1 MLLIIFKN
9 NTITI
14 AFAVIN
20 CTFGT
25 DFEKLILTV
34 RKIKTN
40 NNLTLKEHMNKNLK
54 LAIMLVAASI
64 LGSAATMMATSEL
77 QKKGVLTD
85 TYVMTTDGRTADGDN
100 GFVRT
105 STRPIDLSRDFTDVA
120 ENTINCVVSI
130 KNYATPKQNMYQGDF
145 IDPFEFFFGPGFGQG
160 QRQRQQQPQK
170 SEPQQRGMGSGV
182 IISPDGYIVTNNHVI
197 DGAEKLEVTLNDNR
211 TFNATV
217 VGSDEKTDIALIK
230 INAKDLH
237 AITFGNSDAVKVGQW
252 CVAVGNP
259 FGFNSTVTAGII
271 SAKARGMSDSNT
283 NNGIK
288 AFIQHDAA
296 VNPGNSGGALVN
308 TAGELIG
315 INTMIYSQTGNYSG
329 VSFAVP
335 SNTVK
340 KVITDIKQ
348 YGTVQR
354 AVLGI
359 QYTELTAEKAK
370 EENITATAEG
380 IYVAKVTDRGA
391 AKEAG
396 LQEGDVIVKLNGAR
410 VKDSGEMQE
419 EMNKLRPGDKAEVE
433 YYRDN
438 KLKRTTVTF
447 KNDQGNTKMTKQ
459 SDVMS
464 LGCAFTELSKDDKQD
479 LAISKGLKVV
489 GVKAGK
495 FKNAGIR
502 DGFII
507 TDINNIPV
515 DSRDDVENIY
525 NQIMRSGD
533 VDKVMFITGFYPTGK
548 KVYYAVD
555 LSDDEQ

>member
-1 MLLIIFKN
+1 MK
-9 NTITI
+9 
-14 AFAVIN
+14 
-20 CTFGT
+20 
-25 DFEKLILTV
+25 
-34 RKIKTN
+34 R
-40 NNLTLKEHMNKNLK
+40 NLK
-54 LAIMLVAASI
+54 LVAMLIAASI
-64 LGSAATMMATSEL
+64 LGSAATMMATSAL
-77 QKKGVLTD
+77 QKKGVITD
-85 TYVMTTDGRTADGDN
+85 TYVLNKDSKNADDN
-100 GFVRT
+100 SGFVKTTTRT
-105 STRPIDLSRDFTDVA
+105 VDMSRDFTDVA
-120 ENTINCVVSI
+120 ESTINCVVSI
-130 KNYATPKQNMYQGDF
+130 KSYATPQQSMYGGDF
-145 IDPFEFFFGPGFGQG
+145 FDPFEWFFGPGYGQG
-160 QRQRQQQPQK
+160 QRQRQQQQQPKK
-170 SEPQQRGMGSGV
+170 SEPQPRGMGSGV

-271 SAKARGMSDSNT
+271 SAKARGLSESNGNN

-329 VSFAVP
+329 CSFAVP

-340 KVITDIKQ
+340 KVVADIKQ

-370 EENITATAEG
+370 EEDITATTEG

-396 LQEGDVIVKLNGAR
+396 IQEGDVIVKLNGSR

-433 YYRDN
+433 FYRDN

-464 LGCAFTELSKDDKQD
+464 LGCAFTELSKEDKKD

-489 GVKAGK
+489 GIKAGK

-525 NQIMRSGD
+525 NQIMRSSD
-533 VDKVMFITGFYPTGK
+533 SDKVMFITGFYPTGK

-555 LSDDEQ
+555 LSDDED

>member
-1 MLLIIFKN
+1 
-9 NTITI
+9 
-14 AFAVIN
+14 
-20 CTFGT
+20 
-25 DFEKLILTV
+25 
-34 RKIKTN
+34 
-40 NNLTLKEHMNKNLK
+40 MNKNLK
-54 LAIMLVAASI
+54 LAIMLVAASVM
-64 LGSAATMMATSEL
+64 GSAATMMATSEL
-77 QKKGVLTD
+77 QKKGIITD
-85 TYVMTTDGRTADGDN
+85 TYVLNKESKTTNDGFAQT
-100 GFVRT
+100 T
-105 STRPIDLSRDFTDVA
+105 SRAVDLSRDFTDVA
-120 ENTINCVVSI
+120 ESTINTVVSI
-130 KNYATPKQNMYQGDF
+130 KSYATPQQNMYQGDF
-145 IDPFEFFFGPGFGQG
+145 FDPFEFFFGPGFGSGNG
-160 QRQRQQQPQK
+160 QRQRKQQQQQK
-170 SEPQQRGMGSGV
+170 SEPQPRGMGSGV
-182 IISPDGYIVTNNHVI
+182 IISADGYIVTNNHVI

-211 TFNATV
+211 QFNATV
-217 VGSDEKTDIALIK
+217 VGTDVKTDIALIK

-271 SAKARGMSDSNT
+271 SAKARGLSESNGN

-329 VSFAVP
+329 CSFAVP

-340 KVITDIKQ
+340 KVVTDIKQ

-370 EENITATAEG
+370 EEKITATNEG

-391 AKEAG
+391 AREAG

-438 KLKRTTVTF
+438 KLKRATVTF

-464 LGCAFTELSKDDKQD
+464 LGCAFTELSKEDKDD

-507 TDINNIPV
+507 TDINNMPV

-533 VDKVMFITGFYPTGK
+533 SDKVMFITGFYPTGK

-555 LSDDEQ
+555 LSDDEE

>member
-1 MLLIIFKN
+1 MK
-9 NTITI
+9 
-14 AFAVIN
+14 
-20 CTFGT
+20 
-25 DFEKLILTV
+25 
-34 RKIKTN
+34 
-40 NNLTLKEHMNKNLK
+40 KNLK
-54 LAIMLVAASI
+54 LALMLVAASI

-77 QKKGVLTD
+77 QKKGVITD
-85 TYVMTTDGRTADGDN
+85 TYVLTKESKAAADD
-100 GFVRT
+100 GFVKT
-105 STRPIDLSRDFTDVA
+105 ASRPVDFSRDFTDVA
-120 ENTINCVVSI
+120 ESTINTVVSI
-130 KNYATPKQNMYQGDF
+130 KSYATPQQNMYGGDF
-145 IDPFEFFFGPGFGQG
+145 FDPFEFFFGPGYGQG
-160 QRQRQQQPQK
+160 QRGRRQQQQQQK
-170 SEPQQRGMGSGV
+170 SEPQPTGMGSGV

-197 DGAEKLEVTLNDNR
+197 NGAEKLEVTLNDNR

-217 VGSDEKTDIALIK
+217 VGTDEKTDVALIK

-271 SAKARGMSDSNT
+271 SAKARGMNTSDNG
-283 NNGIK
+283 GIK

-329 VSFAVP
+329 CSFAVP

-370 EENITATAEG
+370 EEKITATNEG

-396 LQEGDVIVKLNGAR
+396 IQEGDVIVKLNGAR

-438 KLKRTTVTF
+438 KLRHTTVTF

-464 LGCAFTELSKDDKQD
+464 LGCAFTELSKEDKED

-489 GVKAGK
+489 GIKAGK

-533 VDKVMFITGFYPTGK
+533 SDKVMFITGFYPTGK

-555 LSDDEQ
+555 LSDDED

>member
-1 MLLIIFKN
+1 
-9 NTITI
+9 
-14 AFAVIN
+14 
-20 CTFGT
+20 
-25 DFEKLILTV
+25 
-34 RKIKTN
+34 
-40 NNLTLKEHMNKNLK
+40 MNKNLK

-64 LGSAATMMATSEL
+64 LGSGVTMMATSEL
-77 QKKGVLTD
+77 QKKGVITD
-85 TYVMTTDGRTADGDN
+85 TYVLNKENKTTDD
-100 GFVRT
+100 GFVKT
-105 STRPIDLSRDFTDVA
+105 ASRPVDFSRDFTDVA

-130 KNYATPKQNMYQGDF
+130 KSYATPQQNIYQGDF
-145 IDPFEFFFGPGFGQG
+145 FDPFEFFFGPGYGQG
-160 QRQRQQQPQK
+160 QRQRKQQQQQK
-170 SEPQQRGMGSGV
+170 SEPQPRGMGSGV
-182 IISPDGYIVTNNHVI
+182 IISTDGYIVTNNHVI

-211 TFNATV
+211 QFNATV
-217 VGSDEKTDIALIK
+217 IGTDEKTDIALIK

-271 SAKARGMSDSNT
+271 SAKARGMNTSDNG
-283 NNGIK
+283 GIK

-329 VSFAVP
+329 CSFAVP

-370 EENITATAEG
+370 EEKITATNEG

-396 LQEGDVIVKLNGAR
+396 LQEGDVIVKLNGSR

-438 KLKRTTVTF
+438 KLRRTTVTF

-464 LGCAFTELSKDDKQD
+464 LGCAFNELSKEDKED
-479 LAISKGLKVV
+479 LAISKGIKVI

-495 FKNAGIR
+495 FKKAGIR

-525 NQIMRSGD
+525 NQIMRSGES
-533 VDKVMFITGFYPTGK
+533 DKVMFITGFYPTGK

>member
-1 MLLIIFKN
+1 
-9 NTITI
+9 
-14 AFAVIN
+14 
-20 CTFGT
+20 
-25 DFEKLILTV
+25 
-34 RKIKTN
+34 
-40 NNLTLKEHMNKNLK
+40 MNKNLK

-64 LGSAATMMATSEL
+64 LGSGVTMMATSEL
-77 QKKGVLTD
+77 QKKGVISD
-85 TYVMTTDGRTADGDN
+85 TYLTNKDNNVSADGLVRTA
-100 GFVRT
+100 
-105 STRPIDLSRDFTDVA
+105 SRPVDLSRDFTDVA

-130 KNYATPKQNMYQGDF
+130 KSYATPQQNYYQGGF

-160 QRQRQQQPQK
+160 QRPRQQQPQQK
-170 SEPQQRGMGSGV
+170 SEPQATGMGSGV
-182 IISPDGYIVTNNHVI
+182 IISADGYIVTNNHVI
-197 DGAEKLEVTLNDNR
+197 SGAEKLEVTLNDNR
-211 TFNATV
+211 QFNATV
-217 VGSDEKTDIALIK
+217 VGTDEKTDVALIK

-237 AITFGNSDAVKVGQW
+237 AITFGNSDAVKPGQW

-271 SAKARGMSDSNT
+271 SAKARGMNTSD

-329 VSFAVP
+329 CSFAVP

-370 EENITATAEG
+370 EEKITATNEG

-396 LQEGDVIVKLNGAR
+396 LQEGDVIVKLNGSR

-438 KLKRTTVTF
+438 KLRHTTVTF

-464 LGCAFTELSKDDKQD
+464 LGCAFTELSKEDKED

-489 GVKAGK
+489 GIKAGK

-507 TDINNIPV
+507 TDINNMPV

-525 NQIMRSGD
+525 NQIMRSSD
-533 VDKVMFITGFYPTGK
+533 SDKVMFITGFYPTGK

-555 LSDDEQ
+555 LSDEE

>member
-1 MLLIIFKN
+1 MK
-9 NTITI
+9 
-14 AFAVIN
+14 
-20 CTFGT
+20 
-25 DFEKLILTV
+25 
-34 RKIKTN
+34 
-40 NNLTLKEHMNKNLK
+40 KNLK
-54 LAIMLVAASI
+54 LALMLVAASI

-77 QKKGVLTD
+77 QKKGVITD
-85 TYVMTTDGRTADGDN
+85 TYVLTKDSKTADD
-100 GFVRT
+100 GFVQT
-105 STRPIDLSRDFTDVA
+105 ASRPVDFSRDFTDVA
-120 ENTINCVVSI
+120 ESTINCVVSI
-130 KNYATPKQNMYQGDF
+130 KNLATPKQNYYQGGF
-145 IDPFEFFFGPGFGQG
+145 IDPFEFFFGPGFGGGNGQG
-160 QRQRQQQPQK
+160 QRKQQQQQK
-170 SEPQQRGMGSGV
+170 SEPQPMGMGSGV
-182 IISPDGYIVTNNHVI
+182 IISSDGYIVTNNHVI
-197 DGAEKLEVTLNDNR
+197 EGAEKLEVTLNDNR

-237 AITFGNSDAVKVGQW
+237 AITFGNSDAIKAGQW

-271 SAKARGMSDSNT
+271 SAKAPDKKGDPQW
-283 NNGIK
+283 GDK

-329 VSFAVP
+329 CSFAVP

-340 KVITDIKQ
+340 KVVTDIKQ
-348 YGTVQR
+348 YGMVQR

-359 QYTELTAEKAK
+359 QYSELTSEKAK
-370 EENITATAEG
+370 EENITAITEG

-396 LQEGDVIVKLNGAR
+396 LQEGDVIVKLNGSPI
-410 VKDSGEMQE
+410 KNSSEMQK

-438 KLKRTTVTF
+438 KMRRTTVTF

-464 LGCAFTELSKDDKQD
+464 LGCAFTELSKEDKKD

-507 TDINNIPV
+507 TDINNMAV
-515 DSRDDVENIY
+515 DSRDDVESIY
-525 NQIMRSGD
+525 NQIMRSSD
-533 VDKVMFITGFYPTGK
+533 SDKVMFITGFYPTGK

-555 LSDDEQ
+555 LSDDEE

>member
-1 MLLIIFKN
+1 MN
-9 NTITI
+9 Q
-14 AFAVIN
+14 
-20 CTFGT
+20 
-25 DFEKLILTV
+25 
-34 RKIKTN
+34 
-40 NNLTLKEHMNKNLK
+40 HMKRNLK
-54 LAIMLVAASI
+54 LAIMLVAASMM
-64 LGSAATMMATSEL
+64 GSAATMMATSEL
-77 QKKGVLTD
+77 QKKGVITD
-85 TYVMTTDGRTADGDN
+85 TYVLNKESKASND
-100 GFVRT
+100 GFVQT
-105 STRPIDLSRDFTDVA
+105 STRAIDMSRDFTDVA

-130 KNYATPKQNMYQGDF
+130 KSYATPQQNYYQGDVF
-145 IDPFEFFFGPGFGQG
+145 DPFEWFFGPGYGQG
-160 QRQRQQQPQK
+160 QRQRKQQQPQQK
-170 SEPQQRGMGSGV
+170 SEPQPKGMGSGV

-211 TFNATV
+211 QFNATV
-217 VGSDEKTDIALIK
+217 IGTDEKTDIALIK

-271 SAKARGMSDSNT
+271 SAKARGMNTSDNG
-283 NNGIK
+283 GIK

-329 VSFAVP
+329 CSFAVP

-370 EENITATAEG
+370 EEKITATNEG

-438 KLKRTTVTF
+438 KLRHTTVTF

-464 LGCAFTELSKDDKQD
+464 LGCAFTELSKEDKED

-489 GVKAGK
+489 GIKAGK

-533 VDKVMFITGFYPTGK
+533 SDKVMFITGFYPTGK

-555 LSDDEQ
+555 LSDDEE

>member
-1 MLLIIFKN
+1 MK
-9 NTITI
+9 
-14 AFAVIN
+14 
-20 CTFGT
+20 
-25 DFEKLILTV
+25 
-34 RKIKTN
+34 R
-40 NNLTLKEHMNKNLK
+40 NLK
-54 LAIMLVAASI
+54 LVAMLLAASI

-77 QKKGVLTD
+77 QKKGVITD
-85 TYVMTTDGRTADGDN
+85 TYVLNKDNNQATSDGFIKTASRTVD
-100 GFVRT
+100 T
-105 STRPIDLSRDFTDVA
+105 SRDFTEVA
-120 ENTINCVVSI
+120 ESTINCVVSI
-130 KNYATPKQNMYQGDF
+130 KSFATPQQNFYQGGDF
-145 IDPFEFFFGPGFGQG
+145 FDPFEFFFGPGYGNGQ
-160 QRQRQQQPQK
+160 QRKRQQQQQQQK
-170 SEPQQRGMGSGV
+170 SEPQPKGMGSGV

-217 VGSDEKTDIALIK
+217 VGTDEKTDIALIK

-271 SAKARGMSDSNT
+271 SAKARGMNTSDNG
-283 NNGIK
+283 GIK

-329 VSFAVP
+329 CSFAVP

-370 EENITATAEG
+370 EENITATNEG

-396 LQEGDVIVKLNGAR
+396 IRQGDVIIRMNGSR

-419 EMNKLRPGDKAEVE
+419 EMNKLRPGDKAEIE
-433 YYRDN
+433 FYRDN
-438 KLKRTTVTF
+438 KLRRSVVTF

-464 LGCAFTELSKDDKQD
+464 LGCAFNELTSDDKENY
-479 LAISKGLKVV
+479 AISKGLKVM
-489 GVKAGK
+489 GVKDGK
-495 FKNAGIR
+495 FKRAGIR

-507 TDINNIPV
+507 TDINNMPV
-515 DSRDDVENIY
+515 DSREDVESIY

-533 VDKVMFITGFYPTGK
+533 SDKVMFITGFYPTGK

-555 LSDDEQ
+555 LSDDED

>member
-1 MLLIIFKN
+1 MK
-9 NTITI
+9 
-14 AFAVIN
+14 
-20 CTFGT
+20 
-25 DFEKLILTV
+25 
-34 RKIKTN
+34 
-40 NNLTLKEHMNKNLK
+40 KNLK

-77 QKKGVLTD
+77 QKKGIITD
-85 TYVMTTDGRTADGDN
+85 TYVLTKESKTTSD
-100 GFVRT
+100 GFVQT
-105 STRPIDLSRDFTDVA
+105 SSRPVDFSRDFTDVA

-130 KNYATPKQNMYQGDF
+130 KSYATPQQSMYQGDF
-145 IDPFEFFFGPGFGQG
+145 FDPFEFFFGPGFGQG
-160 QRQRQQQPQK
+160 QRQRQQQQQPKK
-170 SEPQQRGMGSGV
+170 SEPQPRGMGSGV
-182 IISPDGYIVTNNHVI
+182 IISADGYIVTNNHVI

-211 TFNATV
+211 QFNATV
-217 VGSDEKTDIALIK
+217 VGTDEKTDIALIK

-271 SAKARGMSDSNT
+271 SAKARGLSESNSA
-283 NNGIK
+283 NGGIK

-329 VSFAVP
+329 CSFAVP

-370 EENITATAEG
+370 EEKITATNEG

-396 LQEGDVIVKLNGAR
+396 IQEGDVIVKLNGAR

-438 KLKRTTVTF
+438 KLRHTTVTF

-464 LGCAFTELSKDDKQD
+464 LGCAFTELSKEDKED

-525 NQIMRSGD
+525 NQIMRSSD
-533 VDKVMFITGFYPTGK
+533 SDKVMFITGFYPTGK

-555 LSDDEQ
+555 LSDDED

>member
-1 MLLIIFKN
+1 MK
-9 NTITI
+9 
-14 AFAVIN
+14 
-20 CTFGT
+20 
-25 DFEKLILTV
+25 
-34 RKIKTN
+34 R
-40 NNLTLKEHMNKNLK
+40 NLK
-54 LAIMLVAASI
+54 LVLMLVASSV

-77 QKKGVLTD
+77 ERKGIISD
-85 TYVMTTDGRTADGDN
+85 TYVMSQESAPASEGRAPAVT
-100 GFVRT
+100 RT
-105 STRPIDLSRDFTDVA
+105 VDMSRDFTDVA
-120 ENTINCVVSI
+120 ESTINCVVSI
-130 KNYATPKQNMYQGDF
+130 KSYATPRQNYYGGDYF
-145 IDPFEFFFGPGFGQG
+145 DPFEFFFGPGYGG
-160 QRQRQQQPQK
+160 SQRGRQQQPQK
-170 SEPQQRGMGSGV
+170 SEPQAMGMGSGV
-182 IISPDGYIVTNNHVI
+182 IISTDGYIVTNNHVI

-211 TFNATV
+211 QYNATV
-217 VGSDEKTDIALIK
+217 A
-230 INAKDLH
+230 IN
-237 AITFGNSDAVKVGQW
+237 FGNSDAVKPGQW

-271 SAKARGMSDSNT
+271 SAKARGMNTSD

-329 VSFAVP
+329 CSFAVP

-359 QYTELTAEKAK
+359 QYTELNAEKAK
-370 EENITATAEG
+370 EKNITATTEG
-380 IYVAKVTDRGA
+380 IYVASVTDRGA

-396 LQEGDVIVKLNGAR
+396 LQEGDVIVKLNGSR

-459 SDVMS
+459 SDFMS
-464 LGCAFTELSKDDKQD
+464 LGCAFTELSKADKED
-479 LAISKGLKVV
+479 LAISKGLKV
-489 GVKAGK
+489 AG
-495 FKNAGIR
+495 
-502 DGFII
+502 
-507 TDINNIPV
+507 
-515 DSRDDVENIY
+515 
-525 NQIMRSGD
+525 MRSSD
-533 VDKVMFITGFYPTGK
+533 SDKVMFITGFYPTGK

-555 LSDDEQ
+555 LSDDED

>member
-1 MLLIIFKN
+1 
-9 NTITI
+9 
-14 AFAVIN
+14 
-20 CTFGT
+20 
-25 DFEKLILTV
+25 
-34 RKIKTN
+34 
-40 NNLTLKEHMNKNLK
+40 
-54 LAIMLVAASI
+54 MLVAASI

-77 QKKGVLTD
+77 QKKGVITD
-85 TYVMTTDGRTADGDN
+85 TYVLNKESASSDD
-100 GFVRT
+100 GFVKTTTRT
-105 STRPIDLSRDFTDVA
+105 VDFSRDFTDVA

-130 KNYATPKQNMYQGDF
+130 KNYGTAQQNYYQGGDF
-145 IDPFEFFFGPGFGQG
+145 FDPFEFFFGPGYGSGNG
-160 QRQRQQQPQK
+160 QRQRKQQQQQK
-170 SEPQQRGMGSGV
+170 SEPKVMGSGSGV

-197 DGAEKLEVTLNDNR
+197 DKAEKLEVTLNDNQ

-217 VGSDEKTDIALIK
+217 VGYDEKTDIALIK
-230 INAKDLH
+230 INAKNLH
-237 AITFGNSDAVKVGQW
+237 AITFGNSDAVKAGQW

-271 SAKARGMSDSNT
+271 SAKARGMSTGD
-283 NNGIK
+283 NGIK

-329 VSFAVP
+329 CSFAVP

-359 QYTELTAEKAK
+359 QYSELTAEKAK
-370 EENITATAEG
+370 EENITATNEG

-396 LQEGDVIVKLNGAR
+396 IQEGDVIVKLNGSR

-464 LGCAFTELSKDDKQD
+464 LGCAFTELTNDEKED
-479 LAISKGLKVV
+479 LAISKGLKVI

-507 TDINNIPV
+507 TDINNFPV
-515 DSRDDVENIY
+515 DSRDDVESIY
-525 NQIMRSGD
+525 NQIMRSGES
-533 VDKVMFITGFYPTGK
+533 DKVMFITGFYPTGK

-555 LSDDEQ
+555 LSDDDD

>member
-1 MLLIIFKN
+1 MK
-9 NTITI
+9 
-14 AFAVIN
+14 
-20 CTFGT
+20 
-25 DFEKLILTV
+25 
-34 RKIKTN
+34 
-40 NNLTLKEHMNKNLK
+40 KNLK

-77 QKKGVLTD
+77 QKKGVITD
-85 TYVMTTDGRTADGDN
+85 TYVLNKEGQPASD

-105 STRPIDLSRDFTDVA
+105 STRTVDMSRDFTDVA
-120 ENTINCVVSI
+120 ESTINCVVSI
-130 KNYATPKQNMYQGDF
+130 KSYATPKQNFYQGDF
-145 IDPFEFFFGPGFGQG
+145 FDPFEFFFGPGYGQG
-160 QRQRQQQPQK
+160 QRQRKQQQQQK
-170 SEPQQRGMGSGV
+170 SEPQPVGMGSGV

-211 TFNATV
+211 QFNATV
-217 VGSDEKTDIALIK
+217 VGTDEKTDIALIK

-237 AITFGNSDAVKVGQW
+237 AITFGNSDALKPGQW

-271 SAKARGMSDSNT
+271 SAKARGMSTSDNG
-283 NNGIK
+283 GIK

-329 VSFAVP
+329 CSFAVP

-370 EENITATAEG
+370 EEKITATNEG

-438 KLKRTTVTF
+438 KLRHTTVTF

-464 LGCAFTELSKDDKQD
+464 LGCAFTELSKDDKED

-515 DSRDDVENIY
+515 DTRDDVENIY
-525 NQIMRSGD
+525 NQIMRSSD
-533 VDKVMFITGFYPTGK
+533 SDKVMFITGFYPTGK

-555 LSDDEQ
+555 LSDEQ

>member
-1 MLLIIFKN
+1 
-9 NTITI
+9 
-14 AFAVIN
+14 
-20 CTFGT
+20 
-25 DFEKLILTV
+25 
-34 RKIKTN
+34 
-40 NNLTLKEHMNKNLK
+40 MNRNLK
-54 LAIMLVAASI
+54 LAIMLVAASVM
-64 LGSAATMMATSEL
+64 GSAVTMMATSEL
-77 QKKGVLTD
+77 QKKGVITD
-85 TYVMTTDGRTADGDN
+85 TYVLTKENKTNSD
-100 GFVRT
+100 GFVQT
-105 STRPIDLSRDFTDVA
+105 SSRPIDLSSDFTDVA

-130 KNYATPKQNMYQGDF
+130 KNLATPQQNMYQGGF

-160 QRQRQQQPQK
+160 QRKQQQPQQK
-170 SEPQQRGMGSGV
+170 SEPQPRGMGSGV

-197 DGAEKLEVTLNDNR
+197 EGAEKLEVTLNDNR

-217 VGSDEKTDIALIK
+217 VGTDEKTDIALIK

-271 SAKARGMSDSNT
+271 SAKARGMNT
-283 NNGIK
+283 NDNSGSIK

-329 VSFAVP
+329 CSFAVP

-370 EENITATAEG
+370 EEKITATNEG

-396 LQEGDVIVKLNGAR
+396 LQEGDVIIKLNGAR

-438 KLKRTTVTF
+438 KLRHTTVTF

-464 LGCAFTELSKDDKQD
+464 LGCAFTELSKEDKED

-507 TDINNIPV
+507 TDINNFPV

-525 NQIMRSGD
+525 NQIMRSSD
-533 VDKVMFITGFYPTGK
+533 SDKVMFITGFYPTGK

-555 LSDDEQ
+555 LSDDED

>member
-1 MLLIIFKN
+1 VPGLDLEP
-9 NTITI
+9 
-14 AFAVIN
+14 V
-20 CTFGT
+20 
-25 DFEKLILTV
+25 V
-34 RKIKTN
+34 
-40 NNLTLKEHMNKNLK
+40 
-54 LAIMLVAASI
+54 
-64 LGSAATMMATSEL
+64 LG
-77 QKKGVLTD
+77 D
-85 TYVMTTDGRTADGDN
+85 
-100 GFVRT
+100 
-105 STRPIDLSRDFTDVA
+105 
-120 ENTINCVVSI
+120 
-130 KNYATPKQNMYQGDF
+130 
-145 IDPFEFFFGPGFGQG
+145 
-160 QRQRQQQPQK
+160 
-170 SEPQQRGMGSGV
+170 
-182 IISPDGYIVTNNHVI
+182 
-197 DGAEKLEVTLNDNR
+197 
-211 TFNATV
+211 
-217 VGSDEKTDIALIK
+217 
-230 INAKDLH
+230 
-237 AITFGNSDAVKVGQW
+237 SDALQVGDL
-252 CVAVGNP
+252 VFNVGNP
-259 FGFNSTVTAGII
+259 IGFNKTVTAGII
-271 SAKARGMSDSNT
+271 SAKARGMNTSD

-329 VSFAVP
+329 CSFAVP

-359 QYTELTAEKAK
+359 QYTELNAEKAK
-370 EENITATAEG
+370 EKNITATTEG
-380 IYVAKVTDRGA
+380 IYVASVTDRGA

-396 LQEGDVIVKLNGAR
+396 LQEGDVIVKLNGSR

-459 SDVMS
+459 SDFMS
-464 LGCAFTELSKDDKQD
+464 LGCAFTELSKADKED
-479 LAISKGLKVV
+479 LAISKGLKVA

-525 NQIMRSGD
+525 NQIMRSSD
-533 VDKVMFITGFYPTGK
+533 SDKVMFITGFYPTGK

-555 LSDDEQ
+555 LSDDED

>member
-1 MLLIIFKN
+1 
-9 NTITI
+9 
-14 AFAVIN
+14 
-20 CTFGT
+20 
-25 DFEKLILTV
+25 
-34 RKIKTN
+34 
-40 NNLTLKEHMNKNLK
+40 MNKNLK
-54 LAIMLVAASI
+54 LALMLVAASI

-77 QKKGVLTD
+77 QKKGVITD
-85 TYVMTTDGRTADGDN
+85 TYVLNKESKTTDSGNDG
-100 GFVRT
+100 FIRT
-105 STRPIDLSRDFTDVA
+105 SGRPVDLSRDFTDVA

-130 KNYATPKQNMYQGDF
+130 KSYATPQQSMYGGDF
-145 IDPFEFFFGPGFGQG
+145 FDPFEWFFGPGYGQGQGQG
-160 QRQRQQQPQK
+160 QRQLKQQQQQQK
-170 SEPQQRGMGSGV
+170 SEPQPRGMGSGV

-271 SAKARGMSDSNT
+271 SAKARGMSDNSG
-283 NNGIK
+283 NNGGIK

-329 VSFAVP
+329 CSFAVP

-370 EENITATAEG
+370 EEKITATNEG

-396 LQEGDVIVKLNGAR
+396 IQEGDVIVKLNGAR

-464 LGCAFTELSKDDKQD
+464 LGCAFTELSKEDKQD
-479 LAISKGLKVV
+479 LAITKGLKVV
-489 GVKAGK
+489 GIKAGK

-533 VDKVMFITGFYPTGK
+533 SDKVMFITGFYPTGK

-555 LSDDEQ
+555 LSDDEE

>member
-1 MLLIIFKN
+1 MK
-9 NTITI
+9 
-14 AFAVIN
+14 
-20 CTFGT
+20 
-25 DFEKLILTV
+25 
-34 RKIKTN
+34 R
-40 NNLTLKEHMNKNLK
+40 NLK
-54 LAIMLVAASI
+54 LAIMLVAASMM
-64 LGSAATMMATSEL
+64 GSAATMMATSEL
-77 QKKGVLTD
+77 QKKGVITD
-85 TYVMTTDGRTADGDN
+85 TYVLNKESNAAAND
-100 GFVRT
+100 GFVKT
-105 STRPIDLSRDFTDVA
+105 STRTVDMSRDFTDVA
-120 ENTINCVVSI
+120 ESTINCVVSI
-130 KNYATPKQNMYQGDF
+130 KSYATPQQSMYQGGF
-145 IDPFEFFFGPGFGQG
+145 IDPFEFFFGPGYGQG
-160 QRQRQQQPQK
+160 QRKQQQQQK
-170 SEPQQRGMGSGV
+170 SEPQPRGMGSGV

-211 TFNATV
+211 QFNATV
-217 VGSDEKTDIALIK
+217 VGTDEKTDIALIK

-271 SAKARGMSDSNT
+271 SAKARGMNTSDNG
-283 NNGIK
+283 GIK

-329 VSFAVP
+329 CSFAVP

-370 EENITATAEG
+370 EEKITATNEG

-438 KLKRTTVTF
+438 KLRHTTVTF

-464 LGCAFTELSKDDKQD
+464 LGCAFTELSRDEKED

-489 GVKAGK
+489 GIKAGK

-533 VDKVMFITGFYPTGK
+533 SDKVMFITGFYPTGK

-555 LSDDEQ
+555 LSDDED

>member
-1 MLLIIFKN
+1 
-9 NTITI
+9 
-14 AFAVIN
+14 
-20 CTFGT
+20 
-25 DFEKLILTV
+25 
-34 RKIKTN
+34 
-40 NNLTLKEHMNKNLK
+40 MNKNLK

-64 LGSAATMMATSEL
+64 LGSGVTMMATSEL
-77 QKKGVLTD
+77 QKKGVITD
-85 TYVMTTDGRTADGDN
+85 TYLSNKDNKVSSDGLVQTASHP
-100 GFVRT
+100 V
-105 STRPIDLSRDFTDVA
+105 DLSRDFTDVA
-120 ENTINCVVSI
+120 ESTINCVVSI
-130 KNYATPKQNMYQGDF
+130 KSYATPQQSMYQGDF
-145 IDPFEFFFGPGFGQG
+145 FDPFEFFFGPGFGQG
-160 QRQRQQQPQK
+160 QRQRKQQQQQQK
-170 SEPQQRGMGSGV
+170 SEPQPKGMGSGV
-182 IISPDGYIVTNNHVI
+182 IISADGYIVTNNHVI

-211 TFNATV
+211 QFNATV
-217 VGSDEKTDIALIK
+217 VGTDEKTDIALIK

-237 AITFGNSDAVKVGQW
+237 AINFGNSDAVKPGQW

-259 FGFNSTVTAGII
+259 FGFNSSVTAGII
-271 SAKARGMSDSNT
+271 SAKARGMNTSDNG
-283 NNGIK
+283 GIK

-329 VSFAVP
+329 CSFAVP

-359 QYTELTAEKAK
+359 QYTELTADKAK
-370 EENITATAEG
+370 EEKITATTEG

-396 LQEGDVIVKLNGAR
+396 LQEGDIIVKLNGSR

-438 KLKRTTVTF
+438 KLRHATVTF

-464 LGCAFTELSKDDKQD
+464 LGCAFTELSKDDKED

-507 TDINNIPV
+507 TDINNMPV

-525 NQIMRSGD
+525 NQIMRSSD
-533 VDKVMFITGFYPTGK
+533 SDKVMFITGFYPTGK

-555 LSDDEQ
+555 LSDDED

>member
-1 MLLIIFKN
+1 
-9 NTITI
+9 
-14 AFAVIN
+14 
-20 CTFGT
+20 
-25 DFEKLILTV
+25 
-34 RKIKTN
+34 
-40 NNLTLKEHMNKNLK
+40 MNKNLK

-64 LGSAATMMATSEL
+64 LGSGVTMMATSEL
-77 QKKGVLTD
+77 QKKGVITD
-85 TYVMTTDGRTADGDN
+85 TYLSNKDNKDSSDGLIQTA
-100 GFVRT
+100 
-105 STRPIDLSRDFTDVA
+105 SRPVDLSRDFTDVA
-120 ENTINCVVSI
+120 ESTINCVVSI
-130 KNYATPKQNMYQGDF
+130 KSYATPQQSMYGGDF
-145 IDPFEFFFGPGFGQG
+145 FDPFEWFFGPGYGQG
-160 QRQRQQQPQK
+160 QRQRQQQQQPKK
-170 SEPQQRGMGSGV
+170 SEPQPRGMGSGV
-182 IISPDGYIVTNNHVI
+182 IISADGYIVTNNHVI

-211 TFNATV
+211 QFNATV
-217 VGSDEKTDIALIK
+217 VGTDEKTDIALIK

-237 AITFGNSDAVKVGQW
+237 AINFGNSDAVKVGQW

-271 SAKARGMSDSNT
+271 SAKARGMNTSDNG
-283 NNGIK
+283 GIK

-329 VSFAVP
+329 CSFAVP

-370 EENITATAEG
+370 EEKITATTEG

-396 LQEGDVIVKLNGAR
+396 LQEGDVIVKLNGSR

-464 LGCAFTELSKDDKQD
+464 LGCAFTELSKEDKED
-479 LAISKGLKVV
+479 LAITKGLKVV

-515 DSRDDVENIY
+515 DSRDDVESIY
-525 NQIMRSGD
+525 NQIMRSSD

-555 LSDDEQ
+555 LSDEQ